1 MEQTRS
7 QRFIQEYARLM
18 KSSAEFFNKDSVL
31 MSREDYD
38 NAKLRVLV
46 VFPSPASTKAVS
58 MTAAVLNDYVI
69 SSCPGVFIDF
79 AYVPEQ
85 DDLKY
90 YDKANMPYAIGNVT
104 HLDASHFDIVG
115 FSISIL
121 FESISVAWIMNSF
134 TRCDKPLPLTW
145 SERKDKKLSE
155 VPVFYAGG
163 ITCSVADIL
172 FGELGDGRQAFLD
185 YLHLGEFH
193 CSKLLFDHYLVSRE
207 KGRTVQEMIDS
218 FWKEV
223 DFNDWLYQPQA
234 YQVEFNDKNQ
244 IVKNVKINPNAP
256 DMCKPYYPDEMPK
269 EMGAARGIVMGN
281 GVNAGLG
288 QILAA
293 NGCSRSG
300 FCNFSVA
307 GNTMLG
313 TVYGLVPI
321 ENLVDKGCQKLQSAG
336 VVTCKDILRQKDER
350 VYRVTL
356 ESGVY
361 LDCSSGH
368 KWIRAIDH
376 KKGNKEKTY
385 TTRQLANIVNKG
397 GEFVVLRKIGNH
409 FGVEWHSDL
418 KVINLREESM
428 LSQDEKCYQY
438 TVSFPYYE
446 CCEMINDLAVRLNFY
461 GFDTGVLRYQD
472 KTVIEWWPMPNCATY
487 DRVVAVEALAEVVPM
502 YDVFDTDD
510 HTVCYNGVITHQCH
524 EGAYTGGWVE
534 NTPERLVELAKLCR
548 KHTAS
553 TTLKAYSFNCV
564 AEDTP
569 VITNSGI
576 CRASELSGNELVAT
590 PLGYSSYI
598 LNKGKS
604 DSLVNLIMSQGA
616 DLKITPNHR
625 QLVFTE
631 NGVEEKLA
639 KNLSVGDWVPFT
651 IGTAKTVA
659 KNSIYFALGL
669 WYGDGNSS
677 GNSNYFVFNDREVGN
692 ANNILPWISK
702 EVENTKGDNLHVFL
716 ATKEFTSLVR
726 SMFPNGKD
734 DIRNLYNLGIQEL
747 VDFIQGL
754 FDADG
759 CGSRGWLKFTQKSS
773 RKELLNFISTV
784 LLSLGIRTAFSK
796 EIAVNLE
803 GYDREYYRYDLKVVG
818 QESRVAFLQTFHN
831 HVGKLD
837 SVSVEDSIWNKDKCL
852 PPALGVYLSKEFVR
866 VFGKVPSGFN
876 RSKFFRGVKGITVG
890 KFLELFSQ
898 YKHDIKIV
906 NDIVNGTRFSCIVAI
921 ENLHGDFNVVDV
933 CETSGGVFNIAGFWT
948 HNSNYLSDYKRNI
961 YDWLGVYPRV
971 TFNNMR
977 LEELGLDKD
986 ALKMMKLAGYQRMTA
1001 PLEGIS
1007 ERIRNNLLNKNLSE
1021 KALDSYLEYGMM
1033 MGAVDCK
1040 VGIVLTGYEEEQDW
1054 QAFYDFNMK
1063 WRKKCH
1069 DMGGNIPFRYKC
1081 TLAVHYPHCLTE
1093 EALTPYPGTGLLR
1106 QNEHKLGKV
1115 AGFEDSEVTEVSEP
1129 FVQKAYTLT
1138 TTRGQQITGNFEHP
1152 VLTSPFGGGKWELM
1166 GNLKKGQTI
1175 YMKIGTKCYGDFK
1188 YVKFERPMGNRAK
1201 IKKLDFCLNPRWAEV
1216 LGWYC
1221 GDGFIHEGES
1231 LQFGLCYNKSE
1242 REILERHREV
1252 LETMFFDV
1260 SVHEYDSIDKL
1271 VVNSTLLCEWV
1282 KKEFGSKFDGKKI
1295 SKLILTSPEVVQSSF
1310 LRGVFSADGTCGD
1323 YKEGSSIRLGMSNE
1337 QFIRD
1342 VQAMLMNMGIDC
1354 CVSVS
1359 RSGRKNPKWS
1369 CHVRRQ
1375 YITDYLELIGFQGQ
1389 KSVRGLS
1396 TAKLGKH
1403 SDLGFIRVK
1412 VRSVE
1417 EVGERTLWGLTVNN
1431 HAYVTNGIVSH
1442 NTPIEY
1448 IERRAAKHAY
1458 FGTYIMPNEWN
1469 EKYYSDHI
1477 RIKLNGFKHSTFIEQ
1492 AIVDLG
1498 RYATPWMYNYII
1510 RPGYPFYNTKTIVT
1524 HEEAWEAFKGMINPD
1539 YFFNERKMDEY
1550 ISICHRIHIAMHANV
1565 IFQAKKIL
1573 KDGAN
1578 ATPTIR
1584 CLKTY
1589 EGCPVDCKA
1598 HVYEKSPLITY
1609 GDAWLDESG
1618 KLTGKV
1624 WEEVKGCQRCKTPA
1638 DRKKVLARELPMS
1651 KNADDILMYK
1661 APSLEL
1667 RLRFRIQ
1674 RKKEYEV
1681 LSPRNTAFVFFTKF
1695 LRKSEELC
1703 KVFWE
1708 LDAYHNMFWQSEED
1722 KTYVVSGQQI
1732 VDVTFTDRK
1741 AKEIVESLIQE
1752 VNAEANSFRV
1762 VSVREVPLTDKI
1774 KVDDFN
1780 VFYFESTLSAEFWQF
1795 AAMNY
1800 DGEVKVEG
1808 AQGAMET
1815 IKDVR
1820 LTAPSFTL
1828 RDKVKGYFTVPC
1840 KYSPWHYLQG
1850 LMAVR
1855 RISLSKLLA
1864 TTSIQ
1869 CITTVRESNGTCMC
1883 GKEKAVSDIGTNM
1896 QQKVG
1901 RDCLAAFLTSKL

>member
-1 MEQTRS
+1 
-7 QRFIQEYARLM
+7 M

-31 MSREDYD
+31 MSKEDYD

-90 YDKANMPYAIGNVT
+90 YDKANIPYAIGNVT

-145 SERKDKKLSE
+145 SERKDTKLSE

-193 CSKLLFDHYLVSRE
+193 CSKLLFDHYLRSRE
-207 KGRTVQEMIDS
+207 QGRTVQEMIDT

-223 DFNDWLYQPQA
+223 DFNEWLYQPQA
-234 YQVEFNDKNQ
+234 YKVEFNDKNQ
-244 IVKNVKINPNAP
+244 IVKNIKINPNAP

-269 EMGAARGIVMGN
+269 EIGAARGIVMGN

-300 FCNFSVA
+300 FCNFSVV
-307 GNTMLG
+307 GNTLLG
-313 TVYGLVPI
+313 TPDGLFPI
-321 ENLVDKGCQKLQSAG
+321 ESMVDKGPMKLQSTG
-336 VVTCKDILRQKDER
+336 LVTCKDILRQKDER
-350 VYRVTL
+350 AYRVFL

-361 LDCSSGH
+361 LDCSAGH

-385 TTRQLANIVNKG
+385 TTRQVSNIVNKG

-418 KVINLREESM
+418 KIVNLREDSV
-428 LSQDEKCYQY
+428 LSSDEKCYQY
-438 TVSFPYYE
+438 SFGAPYSE
-446 CCEMINDLAVRLNFY
+446 CKDQVNDLVVRLNFY
-461 GFDTGVLRYQD
+461 GFDTGVIKGLD
-472 KTVIEWWPMPNCATY
+472 LTTIEWWPMPNCATY
-487 DRVVAVEALAEVVPM
+487 DRVVSVEALNEIVPM

-510 HTVCYNGVITHQCH
+510 HTVCYNGIVTHQCH

-553 TTLKAYSFNCV
+553 TTLKAYSF
-564 AEDTP
+564 
-569 VITNSGI
+569 
-576 CRASELSGNELVAT
+576 
-590 PLGYSSYI
+590 
-598 LNKGKS
+598 
-604 DSLVNLIMSQGA
+604 
-616 DLKITPNHR
+616 
-625 QLVFTE
+625 
-631 NGVEEKLA
+631 
-639 KNLSVGDWVPFT
+639 
-651 IGTAKTVA
+651 
-659 KNSIYFALGL
+659 
-669 WYGDGNSS
+669 
-677 GNSNYFVFNDREVGN
+677 
-692 ANNILPWISK
+692 
-702 EVENTKGDNLHVFL
+702 
-716 ATKEFTSLVR
+716 
-726 SMFPNGKD
+726 
-734 DIRNLYNLGIQEL
+734 
-747 VDFIQGL
+747 
-754 FDADG
+754 
-759 CGSRGWLKFTQKSS
+759 
-773 RKELLNFISTV
+773 
-784 LLSLGIRTAFSK
+784 
-796 EIAVNLE
+796 
-803 GYDREYYRYDLKVVG
+803 
-818 QESRVAFLQTFHN
+818 
-831 HVGKLD
+831 
-837 SVSVEDSIWNKDKCL
+837 
-852 PPALGVYLSKEFVR
+852 
-866 VFGKVPSGFN
+866 
-876 RSKFFRGVKGITVG
+876 
-890 KFLELFSQ
+890 
-898 YKHDIKIV
+898 
-906 NDIVNGTRFSCIVAI
+906 
-921 ENLHGDFNVVDV
+921 
-933 CETSGGVFNIAGFWT
+933 
-948 HNSNYLSDYKRNI
+948 NSNYLSDYKRNI

-1081 TLAVHYPHCLTE
+1081 TLAVHYPH
-1093 EALTPYPGTGLLR
+1093 
-1106 QNEHKLGKV
+1106 
-1115 AGFEDSEVTEVSEP
+1115 
-1129 FVQKAYTLT
+1129 
-1138 TTRGQQITGNFEHP
+1138 
-1152 VLTSPFGGGKWELM
+1152 
-1166 GNLKKGQTI
+1166 
-1175 YMKIGTKCYGDFK
+1175 
-1188 YVKFERPMGNRAK
+1188 
-1201 IKKLDFCLNPRWAEV
+1201 
-1216 LGWYC
+1216 
-1221 GDGFIHEGES
+1221 
-1231 LQFGLCYNKSE
+1231 
-1242 REILERHREV
+1242 
-1252 LETMFFDV
+1252 
-1260 SVHEYDSIDKL
+1260 
-1271 VVNSTLLCEWV
+1271 
-1282 KKEFGSKFDGKKI
+1282 
-1295 SKLILTSPEVVQSSF
+1295 
-1310 LRGVFSADGTCGD
+1310 
-1323 YKEGSSIRLGMSNE
+1323 
-1337 QFIRD
+1337 
-1342 VQAMLMNMGIDC
+1342 
-1354 CVSVS
+1354 
-1359 RSGRKNPKWS
+1359 
-1369 CHVRRQ
+1369 
-1375 YITDYLELIGFQGQ
+1375 
-1389 KSVRGLS
+1389 
-1396 TAKLGKH
+1396 
-1403 SDLGFIRVK
+1403 
-1412 VRSVE
+1412 
-1417 EVGERTLWGLTVNN
+1417 
-1431 HAYVTNGIVSH
+1431 
-1442 NTPIEY
+1442 TPIEFL
-1448 IERRAAKHAY
+1448 ERRAARHAFY
-1458 FGTYIMPNEWN
+1458 GTYIMPNEWN
-1469 EKYYSDHI
+1469 EKYYADHI

-1598 HVYEKSPLITY
+1598 RVYEKSPLITF
-1609 GDAWLDESG
+1609 GDAWLDETG

-1695 LRKSEELC
+1695 LRKSDDLC
-1703 KVFWE
+1703 KMFWE

-1741 AKEIVESLIQE
+1741 AKELVENLIQE
-1752 VNAEANSFRV
+1752 VNAEAKSFRV

-1774 KVDDFN
+1774 KVDDYN

-1808 AQGAMET
+1808 NQGTMET

-1883 GKEKAVSDIGTNM
+1883 GKEKAVSDLGTNL

-1901 RDCLAAFLTSKL
+1901 RECLASLLTSKL

>member
-1 MEQTRS
+1 
-7 QRFIQEYARLM
+7 M

-31 MSREDYD
+31 MSKEDYD
-38 NAKLRVLV
+38 NAKLRILV

-90 YDKANMPYAIGNVT
+90 YDKANIPYAIGNVT

-145 SERKDKKLSE
+145 SERKDTKLSE

-193 CSKLLFDHYLVSRE
+193 CSKLLFDHYLRSRE
-207 KGRTVQEMIDS
+207 QGRTVQEMIDT

-223 DFNDWLYQPQA
+223 DFNEWLYQPQA
-234 YQVEFNDKNQ
+234 YKVEFNDKNQ
-244 IVKNVKINPNAP
+244 IVKNIKINPNAP

-269 EMGAARGIVMGN
+269 EIGAARGIVMGN

-300 FCNFSVA
+300 FCNFSVV
-307 GNTMLG
+307 GNTLLG
-313 TVYGLVPI
+313 TPDGLFPI
-321 ENLVDKGCQKLQSAG
+321 ESMVDKGPMKLQSTG
-336 VVTCKDILRQKDER
+336 LVTCKDILRQKDER
-350 VYRVTL
+350 AYRVFL

-361 LDCSSGH
+361 LDCSAGH

-385 TTRQLANIVNKG
+385 TTRQVSNIVNKG

-418 KVINLREESM
+418 KIVNLREDSV
-428 LSQDEKCYQY
+428 LSSDEKCYQY
-438 TVSFPYYE
+438 SFGAPYSE
-446 CCEMINDLAVRLNFY
+446 CKDQVNDLVVRLNFY
-461 GFDTGVLRYQD
+461 GFDTGVIKGLD
-472 KTVIEWWPMPNCATY
+472 LTTIEWWPMSNCATY
-487 DRVVAVEALAEVVPM
+487 DRVVSVEALNEIVPM

-510 HTVCYNGVITHQCH
+510 HTVCYNGIVTHQCH

-553 TTLKAYSFNCV
+553 TTLKAYSF
-564 AEDTP
+564 
-569 VITNSGI
+569 
-576 CRASELSGNELVAT
+576 
-590 PLGYSSYI
+590 
-598 LNKGKS
+598 
-604 DSLVNLIMSQGA
+604 
-616 DLKITPNHR
+616 
-625 QLVFTE
+625 
-631 NGVEEKLA
+631 
-639 KNLSVGDWVPFT
+639 
-651 IGTAKTVA
+651 
-659 KNSIYFALGL
+659 
-669 WYGDGNSS
+669 
-677 GNSNYFVFNDREVGN
+677 
-692 ANNILPWISK
+692 
-702 EVENTKGDNLHVFL
+702 
-716 ATKEFTSLVR
+716 
-726 SMFPNGKD
+726 
-734 DIRNLYNLGIQEL
+734 
-747 VDFIQGL
+747 
-754 FDADG
+754 
-759 CGSRGWLKFTQKSS
+759 
-773 RKELLNFISTV
+773 
-784 LLSLGIRTAFSK
+784 
-796 EIAVNLE
+796 
-803 GYDREYYRYDLKVVG
+803 
-818 QESRVAFLQTFHN
+818 
-831 HVGKLD
+831 
-837 SVSVEDSIWNKDKCL
+837 
-852 PPALGVYLSKEFVR
+852 
-866 VFGKVPSGFN
+866 
-876 RSKFFRGVKGITVG
+876 
-890 KFLELFSQ
+890 
-898 YKHDIKIV
+898 
-906 NDIVNGTRFSCIVAI
+906 
-921 ENLHGDFNVVDV
+921 
-933 CETSGGVFNIAGFWT
+933 
-948 HNSNYLSDYKRNI
+948 NSNYLSDYKRNI

-1081 TLAVHYPHCLTE
+1081 TLAVHYPH
-1093 EALTPYPGTGLLR
+1093 
-1106 QNEHKLGKV
+1106 
-1115 AGFEDSEVTEVSEP
+1115 
-1129 FVQKAYTLT
+1129 
-1138 TTRGQQITGNFEHP
+1138 
-1152 VLTSPFGGGKWELM
+1152 
-1166 GNLKKGQTI
+1166 
-1175 YMKIGTKCYGDFK
+1175 
-1188 YVKFERPMGNRAK
+1188 
-1201 IKKLDFCLNPRWAEV
+1201 
-1216 LGWYC
+1216 
-1221 GDGFIHEGES
+1221 
-1231 LQFGLCYNKSE
+1231 
-1242 REILERHREV
+1242 
-1252 LETMFFDV
+1252 
-1260 SVHEYDSIDKL
+1260 
-1271 VVNSTLLCEWV
+1271 
-1282 KKEFGSKFDGKKI
+1282 
-1295 SKLILTSPEVVQSSF
+1295 
-1310 LRGVFSADGTCGD
+1310 
-1323 YKEGSSIRLGMSNE
+1323 
-1337 QFIRD
+1337 
-1342 VQAMLMNMGIDC
+1342 
-1354 CVSVS
+1354 
-1359 RSGRKNPKWS
+1359 
-1369 CHVRRQ
+1369 
-1375 YITDYLELIGFQGQ
+1375 
-1389 KSVRGLS
+1389 
-1396 TAKLGKH
+1396 
-1403 SDLGFIRVK
+1403 
-1412 VRSVE
+1412 
-1417 EVGERTLWGLTVNN
+1417 
-1431 HAYVTNGIVSH
+1431 
-1442 NTPIEY
+1442 TPIEFL
-1448 IERRAAKHAY
+1448 ERRAARHAFY
-1458 FGTYIMPNEWN
+1458 GTYIMPNEWN
-1469 EKYYSDHI
+1469 EKYYADHI

-1598 HVYEKSPLITY
+1598 RVYEKSPLITF
-1609 GDAWLDESG
+1609 GDAWLDETG

-1695 LRKSEELC
+1695 LRKSDDLC
-1703 KVFWE
+1703 KMFWE

-1722 KTYVVSGQQI
+1722 NTYVVSGQQI

-1741 AKEIVESLIQE
+1741 AKELVENLIQE
-1752 VNAEANSFRV
+1752 VNAEAKSFRV

-1774 KVDDFN
+1774 KVDDYN

-1808 AQGAMET
+1808 NQGTMET

>member
-31 MSREDYD
+31 MSREDYE

-145 SERKDKKLSE
+145 SERKDMKLSE

-438 TVSFPYYE
+438 TVSSPYHE
-446 CCEMINDLAVRLNFY
+446 CCEMINDLVVRLNFY

-472 KTVIEWWPMPNCATY
+472 KTIIEWWPMPNCATY

-553 TTLKAYSFNCV
+553 TTLKAYSFN
-564 AEDTP
+564 
-569 VITNSGI
+569 
-576 CRASELSGNELVAT
+576 
-590 PLGYSSYI
+590 
-598 LNKGKS
+598 
-604 DSLVNLIMSQGA
+604 
-616 DLKITPNHR
+616 
-625 QLVFTE
+625 
-631 NGVEEKLA
+631 
-639 KNLSVGDWVPFT
+639 
-651 IGTAKTVA
+651 
-659 KNSIYFALGL
+659 
-669 WYGDGNSS
+669 
-677 GNSNYFVFNDREVGN
+677 
-692 ANNILPWISK
+692 
-702 EVENTKGDNLHVFL
+702 
-716 ATKEFTSLVR
+716 
-726 SMFPNGKD
+726 
-734 DIRNLYNLGIQEL
+734 
-747 VDFIQGL
+747 
-754 FDADG
+754 
-759 CGSRGWLKFTQKSS
+759 
-773 RKELLNFISTV
+773 
-784 LLSLGIRTAFSK
+784 
-796 EIAVNLE
+796 
-803 GYDREYYRYDLKVVG
+803 
-818 QESRVAFLQTFHN
+818 
-831 HVGKLD
+831 
-837 SVSVEDSIWNKDKCL
+837 
-852 PPALGVYLSKEFVR
+852 
-866 VFGKVPSGFN
+866 
-876 RSKFFRGVKGITVG
+876 
-890 KFLELFSQ
+890 
-898 YKHDIKIV
+898 
-906 NDIVNGTRFSCIVAI
+906 
-921 ENLHGDFNVVDV
+921 
-933 CETSGGVFNIAGFWT
+933 
-948 HNSNYLSDYKRNI
+948 SNYLSDYKRNI
-961 YDWLGVYPRV
+961 FDWLGVYPRV

-1081 TLAVHYPHCLTE
+1081 TLAVHYPH
-1093 EALTPYPGTGLLR
+1093 
-1106 QNEHKLGKV
+1106 
-1115 AGFEDSEVTEVSEP
+1115 
-1129 FVQKAYTLT
+1129 
-1138 TTRGQQITGNFEHP
+1138 
-1152 VLTSPFGGGKWELM
+1152 
-1166 GNLKKGQTI
+1166 
-1175 YMKIGTKCYGDFK
+1175 
-1188 YVKFERPMGNRAK
+1188 
-1201 IKKLDFCLNPRWAEV
+1201 
-1216 LGWYC
+1216 
-1221 GDGFIHEGES
+1221 
-1231 LQFGLCYNKSE
+1231 
-1242 REILERHREV
+1242 
-1252 LETMFFDV
+1252 
-1260 SVHEYDSIDKL
+1260 
-1271 VVNSTLLCEWV
+1271 
-1282 KKEFGSKFDGKKI
+1282 
-1295 SKLILTSPEVVQSSF
+1295 
-1310 LRGVFSADGTCGD
+1310 
-1323 YKEGSSIRLGMSNE
+1323 
-1337 QFIRD
+1337 
-1342 VQAMLMNMGIDC
+1342 
-1354 CVSVS
+1354 
-1359 RSGRKNPKWS
+1359 
-1369 CHVRRQ
+1369 
-1375 YITDYLELIGFQGQ
+1375 
-1389 KSVRGLS
+1389 
-1396 TAKLGKH
+1396 
-1403 SDLGFIRVK
+1403 
-1412 VRSVE
+1412 
-1417 EVGERTLWGLTVNN
+1417 
-1431 HAYVTNGIVSH
+1431 
-1442 NTPIEY
+1442 TPIEY
-1448 IERRAAKHAY
+1448 IERRAAKHAFY
-1458 FGTYIMPNEWN
+1458 GTYIMPNEWN
-1469 EKYYSDHI
+1469 EKYYAEHI

-1492 AIVDLG
+1492 AIIDLG

-1524 HEEAWEAFKGMINPD
+1524 HEEAWEAFRALVNPE

-1565 IFQAKKIL
+1565 VFQAKKIL
-1573 KDGAN
+1573 KDGAD

-1618 KLTGKV
+1618 KLTGRV

-1695 LRKSEELC
+1695 LRKSDDLC
-1703 KVFWE
+1703 KMFWE

-1741 AKEIVESLIQE
+1741 AKELVENLIQE
-1752 VNAEANSFRV
+1752 VNAEAKSFRV

-1774 KVDDFN
+1774 KVDDYN

>member
-31 MSREDYD
+31 MSREDYE

-145 SERKDKKLSE
+145 SERKDMKLSE

-193 CSKLLFDHYLVSRE
+193 CSKLLFDHYLKSRE
-207 KGRTVQEMIDS
+207 MGRTVQEMIDS

-385 TTRQLANIVNKG
+385 TTRQLANIINKG

-438 TVSFPYYE
+438 TVSSPYHE
-446 CCEMINDLAVRLNFY
+446 CCEMINDLVVRLNFY

-510 HTVCYNGVITHQCH
+510 HTVCYNGVITHQCYSEDTLVTTDKGLVRIADLEVGDKVDGGSGVFEEVTAKFDTGVQDVLKFTLDDGNELRVTFDHNLLDSEGKDKRAKDFKVGDFVYFMPHFCDSGINADGKMLYLAGYFLGDGSYEKHKYSTRSDCGVSGIRWYFSRTPQGVSNMKLVKSTLDDLSVQYTVEDNPKNTTVRIVSRDVAVIQQVLQIVGDKERLTAYTLSLDKDSFLWFMSGVIASDGTVDSEIGHIRLGMSRKELILDMYRKLQQFNMASKVDYYTYKQTASEHPRFSKYEGRVIKKWRILFSLKDNEKFADAQIAMFGEGKQEVKKARKVTTRKQVGKIVSIEVEEKVQCYNLTVEPNHKLMVQGNVCSSNCH

-548 KHTAS
+548 KYTAS
-553 TTLKAYSFNCV
+553 TTLKAYSF
-564 AEDTP
+564 
-569 VITNSGI
+569 
-576 CRASELSGNELVAT
+576 
-590 PLGYSSYI
+590 
-598 LNKGKS
+598 
-604 DSLVNLIMSQGA
+604 
-616 DLKITPNHR
+616 
-625 QLVFTE
+625 
-631 NGVEEKLA
+631 
-639 KNLSVGDWVPFT
+639 
-651 IGTAKTVA
+651 
-659 KNSIYFALGL
+659 
-669 WYGDGNSS
+669 
-677 GNSNYFVFNDREVGN
+677 
-692 ANNILPWISK
+692 
-702 EVENTKGDNLHVFL
+702 
-716 ATKEFTSLVR
+716 
-726 SMFPNGKD
+726 
-734 DIRNLYNLGIQEL
+734 
-747 VDFIQGL
+747 
-754 FDADG
+754 
-759 CGSRGWLKFTQKSS
+759 
-773 RKELLNFISTV
+773 
-784 LLSLGIRTAFSK
+784 
-796 EIAVNLE
+796 
-803 GYDREYYRYDLKVVG
+803 
-818 QESRVAFLQTFHN
+818 
-831 HVGKLD
+831 
-837 SVSVEDSIWNKDKCL
+837 
-852 PPALGVYLSKEFVR
+852 
-866 VFGKVPSGFN
+866 
-876 RSKFFRGVKGITVG
+876 
-890 KFLELFSQ
+890 
-898 YKHDIKIV
+898 
-906 NDIVNGTRFSCIVAI
+906 
-921 ENLHGDFNVVDV
+921 
-933 CETSGGVFNIAGFWT
+933 
-948 HNSNYLSDYKRNI
+948 NSNYLSDYKRNI

-1242 REILERHREV
+1242 LEILERHREV

-1260 SVHEYDSIDKL
+1260 SVHEYDSVDKL

-1431 HAYVTNGIVSH
+1431 HAYVTNGVVSH

-1524 HEEAWEAFKGMINPD
+1524 HEEAWEAFRALVNPE

-1565 IFQAKKIL
+1565 VFQAKKIL
-1573 KDGAN
+1573 KDGAD

-1618 KLTGKV
+1618 KLTGRV

-1695 LRKSEELC
+1695 LRKSEELF

>member
-155 VPVFYAGG
+155 VSVFYAGG

-438 TVSFPYYE
+438 TVSSPYHE
-446 CCEMINDLAVRLNFY
+446 CCEMINDLVVRLNFY

-510 HTVCYNGVITHQCH
+510 HTVCYNSVITHQCYSEDTLVTTDRGLIRIADLEVGDKVDGGSGVFEEVTAKFDTGVQDVLKFTLDDGNELRVTFDHNLLDSEGKDKRAKDFKVGDLVYFKPHFCDSGINADGKMLYLSGYFLGDGSYEKHKYSTRSDCGVSGIRWYFSRTPQGVSNMKLVKSTLDDLSVQYTVEDNPKNTTVRIVSRDVAVIQQVLQIVGDKERLTAYTLSLDKDSFLWFMSGVIASDGTVDSEIGHIRLGMSRKELILDMYRKLQQFNMASKVDYYTYKQTASEHPRFSKYEGRVIKKWRILFSLKDNEKFADAQIAMFGEGKQEVKKARKVTTRKQVGKIVSIEVEEKVQCYNLTVEPNHKLMVQGNVCSSNCH

-553 TTLKAYSFNCV
+553 TTLKAYSF
-564 AEDTP
+564 
-569 VITNSGI
+569 
-576 CRASELSGNELVAT
+576 
-590 PLGYSSYI
+590 
-598 LNKGKS
+598 
-604 DSLVNLIMSQGA
+604 
-616 DLKITPNHR
+616 
-625 QLVFTE
+625 
-631 NGVEEKLA
+631 
-639 KNLSVGDWVPFT
+639 
-651 IGTAKTVA
+651 
-659 KNSIYFALGL
+659 
-669 WYGDGNSS
+669 
-677 GNSNYFVFNDREVGN
+677 
-692 ANNILPWISK
+692 
-702 EVENTKGDNLHVFL
+702 
-716 ATKEFTSLVR
+716 
-726 SMFPNGKD
+726 
-734 DIRNLYNLGIQEL
+734 
-747 VDFIQGL
+747 
-754 FDADG
+754 
-759 CGSRGWLKFTQKSS
+759 
-773 RKELLNFISTV
+773 
-784 LLSLGIRTAFSK
+784 
-796 EIAVNLE
+796 
-803 GYDREYYRYDLKVVG
+803 
-818 QESRVAFLQTFHN
+818 
-831 HVGKLD
+831 
-837 SVSVEDSIWNKDKCL
+837 
-852 PPALGVYLSKEFVR
+852 
-866 VFGKVPSGFN
+866 
-876 RSKFFRGVKGITVG
+876 
-890 KFLELFSQ
+890 
-898 YKHDIKIV
+898 
-906 NDIVNGTRFSCIVAI
+906 
-921 ENLHGDFNVVDV
+921 
-933 CETSGGVFNIAGFWT
+933 
-948 HNSNYLSDYKRNI
+948 NSNYLSDYKRNI

-1081 TLAVHYPHCLTE
+1081 TLAVHYPH
-1093 EALTPYPGTGLLR
+1093 
-1106 QNEHKLGKV
+1106 
-1115 AGFEDSEVTEVSEP
+1115 
-1129 FVQKAYTLT
+1129 
-1138 TTRGQQITGNFEHP
+1138 
-1152 VLTSPFGGGKWELM
+1152 
-1166 GNLKKGQTI
+1166 
-1175 YMKIGTKCYGDFK
+1175 
-1188 YVKFERPMGNRAK
+1188 
-1201 IKKLDFCLNPRWAEV
+1201 
-1216 LGWYC
+1216 
-1221 GDGFIHEGES
+1221 
-1231 LQFGLCYNKSE
+1231 
-1242 REILERHREV
+1242 
-1252 LETMFFDV
+1252 
-1260 SVHEYDSIDKL
+1260 
-1271 VVNSTLLCEWV
+1271 
-1282 KKEFGSKFDGKKI
+1282 
-1295 SKLILTSPEVVQSSF
+1295 
-1310 LRGVFSADGTCGD
+1310 
-1323 YKEGSSIRLGMSNE
+1323 
-1337 QFIRD
+1337 
-1342 VQAMLMNMGIDC
+1342 
-1354 CVSVS
+1354 
-1359 RSGRKNPKWS
+1359 
-1369 CHVRRQ
+1369 
-1375 YITDYLELIGFQGQ
+1375 
-1389 KSVRGLS
+1389 
-1396 TAKLGKH
+1396 
-1403 SDLGFIRVK
+1403 
-1412 VRSVE
+1412 
-1417 EVGERTLWGLTVNN
+1417 
-1431 HAYVTNGIVSH
+1431 
-1442 NTPIEY
+1442 TPIEY
-1448 IERRAAKHAY
+1448 IERRAAKHAFY
-1458 FGTYIMPNEWN
+1458 GTYIMPNEWN
-1469 EKYYSDHI
+1469 EKYYAEHI

-1524 HEEAWEAFKGMINPD
+1524 HEEAWEAFRALVNPE

-1565 IFQAKKIL
+1565 VFQAKKIL
-1573 KDGAN
+1573 KDGAD

-1618 KLTGKV
+1618 KLTGRV

-1695 LRKSEELC
+1695 LRKSDDLC
-1703 KVFWE
+1703 KMFWE

-1741 AKEIVESLIQE
+1741 AKELVENLIQE
-1752 VNAEANSFRV
+1752 VNAEAKSFRV

-1774 KVDDFN
+1774 KVDDYN

>member
-1 MEQTRS
+1 VEQIRS

-31 MSREDYD
+31 MPREDYE

-145 SERKDKKLSE
+145 SERKDMKLSE

-193 CSKLLFDHYLVSRE
+193 CSKLLFDHYLKSRE
-207 KGRTVQEMIDS
+207 MGRTVQEMIDS

-438 TVSFPYYE
+438 TVSSPYHE
-446 CCEMINDLAVRLNFY
+446 CCEMINDLVVRLNFY

-553 TTLKAYSFNCV
+553 TTLKAYSF
-564 AEDTP
+564 
-569 VITNSGI
+569 
-576 CRASELSGNELVAT
+576 
-590 PLGYSSYI
+590 
-598 LNKGKS
+598 
-604 DSLVNLIMSQGA
+604 
-616 DLKITPNHR
+616 
-625 QLVFTE
+625 
-631 NGVEEKLA
+631 
-639 KNLSVGDWVPFT
+639 
-651 IGTAKTVA
+651 
-659 KNSIYFALGL
+659 
-669 WYGDGNSS
+669 
-677 GNSNYFVFNDREVGN
+677 
-692 ANNILPWISK
+692 
-702 EVENTKGDNLHVFL
+702 
-716 ATKEFTSLVR
+716 
-726 SMFPNGKD
+726 
-734 DIRNLYNLGIQEL
+734 
-747 VDFIQGL
+747 
-754 FDADG
+754 
-759 CGSRGWLKFTQKSS
+759 
-773 RKELLNFISTV
+773 
-784 LLSLGIRTAFSK
+784 
-796 EIAVNLE
+796 
-803 GYDREYYRYDLKVVG
+803 
-818 QESRVAFLQTFHN
+818 
-831 HVGKLD
+831 
-837 SVSVEDSIWNKDKCL
+837 
-852 PPALGVYLSKEFVR
+852 
-866 VFGKVPSGFN
+866 
-876 RSKFFRGVKGITVG
+876 
-890 KFLELFSQ
+890 
-898 YKHDIKIV
+898 
-906 NDIVNGTRFSCIVAI
+906 
-921 ENLHGDFNVVDV
+921 
-933 CETSGGVFNIAGFWT
+933 
-948 HNSNYLSDYKRNI
+948 NSNYLSDYKRNI

-1081 TLAVHYPHCLTE
+1081 TLAVHYPH
-1093 EALTPYPGTGLLR
+1093 
-1106 QNEHKLGKV
+1106 
-1115 AGFEDSEVTEVSEP
+1115 
-1129 FVQKAYTLT
+1129 
-1138 TTRGQQITGNFEHP
+1138 
-1152 VLTSPFGGGKWELM
+1152 
-1166 GNLKKGQTI
+1166 
-1175 YMKIGTKCYGDFK
+1175 
-1188 YVKFERPMGNRAK
+1188 
-1201 IKKLDFCLNPRWAEV
+1201 
-1216 LGWYC
+1216 
-1221 GDGFIHEGES
+1221 
-1231 LQFGLCYNKSE
+1231 
-1242 REILERHREV
+1242 
-1252 LETMFFDV
+1252 
-1260 SVHEYDSIDKL
+1260 
-1271 VVNSTLLCEWV
+1271 
-1282 KKEFGSKFDGKKI
+1282 
-1295 SKLILTSPEVVQSSF
+1295 
-1310 LRGVFSADGTCGD
+1310 
-1323 YKEGSSIRLGMSNE
+1323 
-1337 QFIRD
+1337 
-1342 VQAMLMNMGIDC
+1342 
-1354 CVSVS
+1354 
-1359 RSGRKNPKWS
+1359 
-1369 CHVRRQ
+1369 
-1375 YITDYLELIGFQGQ
+1375 
-1389 KSVRGLS
+1389 
-1396 TAKLGKH
+1396 
-1403 SDLGFIRVK
+1403 
-1412 VRSVE
+1412 
-1417 EVGERTLWGLTVNN
+1417 
-1431 HAYVTNGIVSH
+1431 
-1442 NTPIEY
+1442 TPIEY

-1458 FGTYIMPNEWN
+1458 YGTYIMPNEWN
-1469 EKYYSDHI
+1469 DKYYQDHI

-1498 RYATPWMYNYII
+1498 RHATPWMYNCII
-1510 RPGYPFYNTKTIVT
+1510 RLGYPFYNTKTIVT

-1573 KDGAN
+1573 KDGVN

-1598 HVYEKSPLITY
+1598 HVYEKSPLITF
-1609 GDAWLDESG
+1609 GDAWLDETG

>member
-31 MSREDYD
+31 MSKEDYD

-90 YDKANMPYAIGNVT
+90 YDKANIPYAIGNVT

-145 SERKDKKLSE
+145 SERKDMKLSE
-155 VPVFYAGG
+155 IPVFYAGG

-193 CSKLLFDHYLVSRE
+193 CSKLLFDHYLKSRE
-207 KGRTVQEMIDS
+207 AGRTVQEMIDS

-336 VVTCKDILRQKDER
+336 VVSCKDILRQKDER

-361 LDCSSGH
+361 LDCSAGH

-376 KKGNKEKTY
+376 KKGKKEKTY
-385 TTRQLANIVNKG
+385 TTLQISNIVNKG
-397 GEFVVLRKIGNH
+397 GDFVVLRKIGNH
-409 FGVEWHSDL
+409 FGVEWYSDL
-418 KVINLREESM
+418 KVVNLREEST

-438 TVSFPYYE
+438 TVSSPYYE
-446 CCEMINDLAVRLNFY
+446 CCEMINDLVVRLNFY

-472 KTVIEWWPMPNCATY
+472 KTIIEWWPMPNCATY

-553 TTLKAYSFNCV
+553 TTLKAYSFNCIS
-564 AEDTP
+564 EDTP
-569 VITNSGI
+569 VITESGI
-576 CRASELSGNELVAT
+576 RRASDLTGDERVVT
-590 PLGYSSYI
+590 PSGYSPYI
-598 LNKGKS
+598 LNRGKS
-604 DSLVNLIMSQGA
+604 DSLVNLIMSQGVN
-616 DLKITPNHR
+616 LKITPNHR
-625 QLVFTE
+625 QLVFTK
-631 NGVEEKLA
+631 NGIEEKLA
-639 KNLSVGDWVPFT
+639 KDIVVGDWIPFT
-651 IGTAKTVA
+651 VGTAKTVA
-659 KNSIYFALGL
+659 RNSVYFALGL
-669 WYGDGNSS
+669 WYGDGNTS
-677 GNSNYFVFNDREVGN
+677 GNSNYFVFNDWEVEN
-692 ANNILPWISK
+692 VNNILPWVSK
-702 EVENTKGDNLHVFL
+702 EVESTKGDNLHVFL
-716 ATKEFTSLVR
+716 ATKEFTALVR
-726 SMFPNGKD
+726 KIFPSGKED
-734 DIRNLYNLGIQEL
+734 VRNLYSLGLQEL
-747 VDFIQGL
+747 VDFTQGL

-773 RKELLNFISTV
+773 RKELLNLISTV
-784 LLSLGIRTAFSK
+784 LLSLGIRTSFSR
-796 EIAVNLE
+796 EIEVNLE
-803 GYDREYYRYDLKVVG
+803 GYDKEYSRFVLKVVG
-818 QESRVAFLQTFHN
+818 QESRVAFLQTFNN
-831 HVGKLD
+831 HVEKLD
-837 SVSVEDSIWNKDKCL
+837 LVSVEDSIQNKDKCL
-852 PPALGVYLSKEFVR
+852 PPELGVYLSKEFVR
-866 VFGKVPSGFN
+866 VFGRIPSGFN
-876 RSKFFRGVKGITVG
+876 RSKFFKGVNGITVG

-906 NDIVNGTRFSCIVAI
+906 SDIVNGMRFSCVSGI
-921 ENLHGDFNVVDV
+921 ENLSGDFDVVDV
-933 CETSGGVFNIAGFWT
+933 CETSGGVFNVAGFWT

-1081 TLAVHYPHCLTE
+1081 TLAVHYPH
-1093 EALTPYPGTGLLR
+1093 
-1106 QNEHKLGKV
+1106 
-1115 AGFEDSEVTEVSEP
+1115 
-1129 FVQKAYTLT
+1129 
-1138 TTRGQQITGNFEHP
+1138 
-1152 VLTSPFGGGKWELM
+1152 
-1166 GNLKKGQTI
+1166 
-1175 YMKIGTKCYGDFK
+1175 
-1188 YVKFERPMGNRAK
+1188 
-1201 IKKLDFCLNPRWAEV
+1201 
-1216 LGWYC
+1216 
-1221 GDGFIHEGES
+1221 
-1231 LQFGLCYNKSE
+1231 
-1242 REILERHREV
+1242 
-1252 LETMFFDV
+1252 
-1260 SVHEYDSIDKL
+1260 
-1271 VVNSTLLCEWV
+1271 
-1282 KKEFGSKFDGKKI
+1282 
-1295 SKLILTSPEVVQSSF
+1295 
-1310 LRGVFSADGTCGD
+1310 
-1323 YKEGSSIRLGMSNE
+1323 
-1337 QFIRD
+1337 
-1342 VQAMLMNMGIDC
+1342 
-1354 CVSVS
+1354 
-1359 RSGRKNPKWS
+1359 
-1369 CHVRRQ
+1369 
-1375 YITDYLELIGFQGQ
+1375 
-1389 KSVRGLS
+1389 
-1396 TAKLGKH
+1396 
-1403 SDLGFIRVK
+1403 
-1412 VRSVE
+1412 
-1417 EVGERTLWGLTVNN
+1417 
-1431 HAYVTNGIVSH
+1431 
-1442 NTPIEY
+1442 TPIEFL
-1448 IERRAAKHAY
+1448 ERRAARHAFY
-1458 FGTYIMPNEWN
+1458 GTYIMPNEWN
-1469 EKYYSDHI
+1469 EKYYADHI

-1539 YFFNERKMDEY
+1539 YFFNERKIDEY

-1598 HVYEKSPLITY
+1598 HVYEKSPLITF
-1609 GDAWLDESG
+1609 GDAWLDETG

-1901 RDCLAAFLTSKL
+1901 RDCLAAFLTNKL

>member
-31 MSREDYD
+31 MSSEDYD
-38 NAKLRVLV
+38 NAKLRILV

-85 DDLKY
+85 DDLKF

-145 SERKDKKLSE
+145 SERKDTKLSE

-193 CSKLLFDHYLVSRE
+193 CSKLLFDHYLRSRE
-207 KGRTVQEMIDS
+207 QGRTVQEMIDT

-223 DFNDWLYQPQA
+223 DFNEWLYQPQA
-234 YQVEFNDKNQ
+234 YKVEFNDKNQ

-269 EMGAARGIVMGN
+269 EIGAARGIVMGN

-300 FCNFSVA
+300 FCNFSVT
-307 GNTMLG
+307 GNTLLG
-313 TVYGLVPI
+313 TPDGLFPI
-321 ENLVDKGCQKLQSAG
+321 ESMVDKGPMKLQSTG
-336 VVTCKDILRQKDER
+336 LVTCRDILRQKDER
-350 VYRVTL
+350 AYRVFL

-361 LDCSSGH
+361 LDCSAGH

-385 TTRQLANIVNKG
+385 TTCQVSNIVNKG

-418 KVINLREESM
+418 KIVNLREDSV
-428 LSQDEKCYQY
+428 LSSDEKCYQY
-438 TVSFPYYE
+438 SFGAPYSE
-446 CCEMINDLAVRLNFY
+446 CKEQVNDLVVRLNFY
-461 GFDTGVLRYQD
+461 GFDTGVIKGLD
-472 KTVIEWWPMPNCATY
+472 LTTIEWWPMPNCATY
-487 DRVVAVEALAEVVPM
+487 DRVVSVEALNEIVPM

-510 HTVCYNGVITHQCH
+510 HTVCYNGIVTHQCH

-553 TTLKAYSFNCV
+553 TTLKAYSF
-564 AEDTP
+564 
-569 VITNSGI
+569 
-576 CRASELSGNELVAT
+576 
-590 PLGYSSYI
+590 
-598 LNKGKS
+598 
-604 DSLVNLIMSQGA
+604 
-616 DLKITPNHR
+616 
-625 QLVFTE
+625 
-631 NGVEEKLA
+631 
-639 KNLSVGDWVPFT
+639 
-651 IGTAKTVA
+651 
-659 KNSIYFALGL
+659 
-669 WYGDGNSS
+669 
-677 GNSNYFVFNDREVGN
+677 
-692 ANNILPWISK
+692 
-702 EVENTKGDNLHVFL
+702 
-716 ATKEFTSLVR
+716 
-726 SMFPNGKD
+726 
-734 DIRNLYNLGIQEL
+734 
-747 VDFIQGL
+747 
-754 FDADG
+754 
-759 CGSRGWLKFTQKSS
+759 
-773 RKELLNFISTV
+773 
-784 LLSLGIRTAFSK
+784 
-796 EIAVNLE
+796 
-803 GYDREYYRYDLKVVG
+803 
-818 QESRVAFLQTFHN
+818 
-831 HVGKLD
+831 
-837 SVSVEDSIWNKDKCL
+837 
-852 PPALGVYLSKEFVR
+852 
-866 VFGKVPSGFN
+866 
-876 RSKFFRGVKGITVG
+876 
-890 KFLELFSQ
+890 
-898 YKHDIKIV
+898 
-906 NDIVNGTRFSCIVAI
+906 
-921 ENLHGDFNVVDV
+921 
-933 CETSGGVFNIAGFWT
+933 
-948 HNSNYLSDYKRNI
+948 NSNYLSDYKRNI

-1081 TLAVHYPHCLTE
+1081 TLAVHYPH
-1093 EALTPYPGTGLLR
+1093 
-1106 QNEHKLGKV
+1106 
-1115 AGFEDSEVTEVSEP
+1115 
-1129 FVQKAYTLT
+1129 
-1138 TTRGQQITGNFEHP
+1138 
-1152 VLTSPFGGGKWELM
+1152 
-1166 GNLKKGQTI
+1166 
-1175 YMKIGTKCYGDFK
+1175 
-1188 YVKFERPMGNRAK
+1188 
-1201 IKKLDFCLNPRWAEV
+1201 
-1216 LGWYC
+1216 
-1221 GDGFIHEGES
+1221 
-1231 LQFGLCYNKSE
+1231 
-1242 REILERHREV
+1242 
-1252 LETMFFDV
+1252 
-1260 SVHEYDSIDKL
+1260 
-1271 VVNSTLLCEWV
+1271 
-1282 KKEFGSKFDGKKI
+1282 
-1295 SKLILTSPEVVQSSF
+1295 
-1310 LRGVFSADGTCGD
+1310 
-1323 YKEGSSIRLGMSNE
+1323 
-1337 QFIRD
+1337 
-1342 VQAMLMNMGIDC
+1342 
-1354 CVSVS
+1354 
-1359 RSGRKNPKWS
+1359 
-1369 CHVRRQ
+1369 
-1375 YITDYLELIGFQGQ
+1375 
-1389 KSVRGLS
+1389 
-1396 TAKLGKH
+1396 
-1403 SDLGFIRVK
+1403 
-1412 VRSVE
+1412 
-1417 EVGERTLWGLTVNN
+1417 
-1431 HAYVTNGIVSH
+1431 
-1442 NTPIEY
+1442 TPIEFL
-1448 IERRAAKHAY
+1448 ERRAARHA
-1458 FGTYIMPNEWN
+1458 FCGTYIMPNEWN
-1469 EKYYSDHI
+1469 EKYYADHI

-1498 RYATPWMYNYII
+1498 RYATSWMYNYII

-1618 KLTGKV
+1618 KLTGRV

-1695 LRKSEELC
+1695 LRKSDDLC
-1703 KVFWE
+1703 KMFWE

-1752 VNAEANSFRV
+1752 VNAEAYSFRV

-1774 KVDDFN
+1774 KVDDYN
-1780 VFYFESTLSAEFWQF
+1780 LFYFESTLPAEFWQF

-1815 IKDVR
+1815 IKDLR
-1820 LTAPSFTL
+1820 LKAPSFTL

-1855 RISLSKLLA
+1855 RISLSKLLS

>member
-31 MSREDYD
+31 MSSEDYD
-38 NAKLRVLV
+38 NAKLRILV

-145 SERKDKKLSE
+145 SERKDMKLSE

-300 FCNFSVA
+300 FCNFSVV
-307 GNTMLG
+307 GNTLLG
-313 TVYGLVPI
+313 TPDGLFPI
-321 ENLVDKGCQKLQSAG
+321 ESMVDKGPIQLQSTG
-336 VVTCKDILRQKDER
+336 LVTCKDILRQKDER
-350 VYRVTL
+350 VFRVTL

-418 KVINLREESM
+418 KIVNLREDSV
-428 LSQDEKCYQY
+428 LSSDEKCYQY
-438 TVSFPYYE
+438 SFGASYSE
-446 CCEMINDLAVRLNFY
+446 CKEQVNDLVVRLNFY
-461 GFDTGVLRYQD
+461 GFDTGVIKGLD
-472 KTVIEWWPMPNCATY
+472 LTTIEWWPMPNCATY
-487 DRVVAVEALAEVVPM
+487 DRVVSVEALNEIVPM

-510 HTVCYNGVITHQCH
+510 HTVCYNGVITHQCYSEDTLVTTDKGLVRIADLEVGDKVDGGSGVFEEVTAKFDTGVQDVLKFTLDDGNELRVTFDHNLLDSEGKDKRAKDFKVGDFVYFKPHFCDSGINADGKMLYLAGYFLGDGSYEKHKYSTRSDCGVSGIRWYFSRTPQGVSNMKLVKSTLDDLSVQYTVEDNPKNTTVRIVSRDVAVIQQVLQIIGDKERLTAYTLSLDKDSFLWFMSGVIASDGTVDSEIGHIRLGMSRKELILDMYRKLQQFNMASKVDYYTYKQTASEHPRFSKYEGRVIKKWRILFSLKDNEKFADAQIAMFGEGKQEVKKARKVTTRKQVGKIVSIEVEEKVQCYNLTVEPNHKLMVQGNVCSSNCH

-553 TTLKAYSFNCV
+553 TTLKAYSF
-564 AEDTP
+564 
-569 VITNSGI
+569 
-576 CRASELSGNELVAT
+576 
-590 PLGYSSYI
+590 
-598 LNKGKS
+598 
-604 DSLVNLIMSQGA
+604 
-616 DLKITPNHR
+616 
-625 QLVFTE
+625 
-631 NGVEEKLA
+631 
-639 KNLSVGDWVPFT
+639 
-651 IGTAKTVA
+651 
-659 KNSIYFALGL
+659 
-669 WYGDGNSS
+669 
-677 GNSNYFVFNDREVGN
+677 
-692 ANNILPWISK
+692 
-702 EVENTKGDNLHVFL
+702 
-716 ATKEFTSLVR
+716 
-726 SMFPNGKD
+726 
-734 DIRNLYNLGIQEL
+734 
-747 VDFIQGL
+747 
-754 FDADG
+754 
-759 CGSRGWLKFTQKSS
+759 
-773 RKELLNFISTV
+773 
-784 LLSLGIRTAFSK
+784 
-796 EIAVNLE
+796 
-803 GYDREYYRYDLKVVG
+803 
-818 QESRVAFLQTFHN
+818 
-831 HVGKLD
+831 
-837 SVSVEDSIWNKDKCL
+837 
-852 PPALGVYLSKEFVR
+852 
-866 VFGKVPSGFN
+866 
-876 RSKFFRGVKGITVG
+876 
-890 KFLELFSQ
+890 
-898 YKHDIKIV
+898 
-906 NDIVNGTRFSCIVAI
+906 
-921 ENLHGDFNVVDV
+921 
-933 CETSGGVFNIAGFWT
+933 
-948 HNSNYLSDYKRNI
+948 NSNYLSDYKRNI

-1081 TLAVHYPHCLTE
+1081 TLAVHYPH
-1093 EALTPYPGTGLLR
+1093 
-1106 QNEHKLGKV
+1106 
-1115 AGFEDSEVTEVSEP
+1115 
-1129 FVQKAYTLT
+1129 
-1138 TTRGQQITGNFEHP
+1138 
-1152 VLTSPFGGGKWELM
+1152 
-1166 GNLKKGQTI
+1166 
-1175 YMKIGTKCYGDFK
+1175 
-1188 YVKFERPMGNRAK
+1188 
-1201 IKKLDFCLNPRWAEV
+1201 
-1216 LGWYC
+1216 
-1221 GDGFIHEGES
+1221 
-1231 LQFGLCYNKSE
+1231 
-1242 REILERHREV
+1242 
-1252 LETMFFDV
+1252 
-1260 SVHEYDSIDKL
+1260 
-1271 VVNSTLLCEWV
+1271 
-1282 KKEFGSKFDGKKI
+1282 
-1295 SKLILTSPEVVQSSF
+1295 
-1310 LRGVFSADGTCGD
+1310 
-1323 YKEGSSIRLGMSNE
+1323 
-1337 QFIRD
+1337 
-1342 VQAMLMNMGIDC
+1342 
-1354 CVSVS
+1354 
-1359 RSGRKNPKWS
+1359 
-1369 CHVRRQ
+1369 
-1375 YITDYLELIGFQGQ
+1375 
-1389 KSVRGLS
+1389 
-1396 TAKLGKH
+1396 
-1403 SDLGFIRVK
+1403 
-1412 VRSVE
+1412 
-1417 EVGERTLWGLTVNN
+1417 
-1431 HAYVTNGIVSH
+1431 
-1442 NTPIEY
+1442 TPIEFL
-1448 IERRAAKHAY
+1448 ERRAARHAFY
-1458 FGTYIMPNEWN
+1458 GTYIMPNEWN
-1469 EKYYSDHI
+1469 EKYYADHI

-1510 RPGYPFYNTKTIVT
+1510 RPGYSFYNTKTIVT

-1598 HVYEKSPLITY
+1598 HVYEKSPLITF
-1609 GDAWLDESG
+1609 GDAWLDETG

-1741 AKEIVESLIQE
+1741 AKELVENLIQE
-1752 VNAEANSFRV
+1752 VNAEAKSFRV

-1774 KVDDFN
+1774 KVDDYN

-1795 AAMNY
+1795 SAMNY

-1815 IKDVR
+1815 IKDLR
-1820 LTAPSFTL
+1820 LKAPSFTL

-1855 RISLSKLLA
+1855 RISLSKLLS

>member
-69 SSCPGVFIDF
+69 SSCPGVFVDF

-385 TTRQLANIVNKG
+385 TTRKLANIVNKG

-428 LSQDEKCYQY
+428 LSPDEKCYQY
-438 TVSFPYYE
+438 TVSSPYHE
-446 CCEMINDLAVRLNFY
+446 CCEMINDLVVRLNFY

-472 KTVIEWWPMPNCATY
+472 KTIIEWWPMPNCATY

-553 TTLKAYSFNCV
+553 TTLKAYSFN
-564 AEDTP
+564 
-569 VITNSGI
+569 
-576 CRASELSGNELVAT
+576 
-590 PLGYSSYI
+590 
-598 LNKGKS
+598 
-604 DSLVNLIMSQGA
+604 
-616 DLKITPNHR
+616 
-625 QLVFTE
+625 
-631 NGVEEKLA
+631 
-639 KNLSVGDWVPFT
+639 
-651 IGTAKTVA
+651 
-659 KNSIYFALGL
+659 
-669 WYGDGNSS
+669 
-677 GNSNYFVFNDREVGN
+677 
-692 ANNILPWISK
+692 
-702 EVENTKGDNLHVFL
+702 
-716 ATKEFTSLVR
+716 
-726 SMFPNGKD
+726 
-734 DIRNLYNLGIQEL
+734 
-747 VDFIQGL
+747 
-754 FDADG
+754 
-759 CGSRGWLKFTQKSS
+759 
-773 RKELLNFISTV
+773 
-784 LLSLGIRTAFSK
+784 
-796 EIAVNLE
+796 
-803 GYDREYYRYDLKVVG
+803 
-818 QESRVAFLQTFHN
+818 
-831 HVGKLD
+831 
-837 SVSVEDSIWNKDKCL
+837 
-852 PPALGVYLSKEFVR
+852 
-866 VFGKVPSGFN
+866 
-876 RSKFFRGVKGITVG
+876 
-890 KFLELFSQ
+890 
-898 YKHDIKIV
+898 
-906 NDIVNGTRFSCIVAI
+906 
-921 ENLHGDFNVVDV
+921 
-933 CETSGGVFNIAGFWT
+933 
-948 HNSNYLSDYKRNI
+948 SNYLSDYKRNI
-961 YDWLGVYPRV
+961 FDWLGVYPRV

-1081 TLAVHYPHCLTE
+1081 TLAVHYPH
-1093 EALTPYPGTGLLR
+1093 
-1106 QNEHKLGKV
+1106 
-1115 AGFEDSEVTEVSEP
+1115 
-1129 FVQKAYTLT
+1129 
-1138 TTRGQQITGNFEHP
+1138 
-1152 VLTSPFGGGKWELM
+1152 
-1166 GNLKKGQTI
+1166 
-1175 YMKIGTKCYGDFK
+1175 
-1188 YVKFERPMGNRAK
+1188 
-1201 IKKLDFCLNPRWAEV
+1201 
-1216 LGWYC
+1216 
-1221 GDGFIHEGES
+1221 
-1231 LQFGLCYNKSE
+1231 
-1242 REILERHREV
+1242 
-1252 LETMFFDV
+1252 
-1260 SVHEYDSIDKL
+1260 
-1271 VVNSTLLCEWV
+1271 
-1282 KKEFGSKFDGKKI
+1282 
-1295 SKLILTSPEVVQSSF
+1295 
-1310 LRGVFSADGTCGD
+1310 
-1323 YKEGSSIRLGMSNE
+1323 
-1337 QFIRD
+1337 
-1342 VQAMLMNMGIDC
+1342 
-1354 CVSVS
+1354 
-1359 RSGRKNPKWS
+1359 
-1369 CHVRRQ
+1369 
-1375 YITDYLELIGFQGQ
+1375 
-1389 KSVRGLS
+1389 
-1396 TAKLGKH
+1396 
-1403 SDLGFIRVK
+1403 
-1412 VRSVE
+1412 
-1417 EVGERTLWGLTVNN
+1417 
-1431 HAYVTNGIVSH
+1431 
-1442 NTPIEY
+1442 TPIEY
-1448 IERRAAKHAY
+1448 IERRAAKHAFY
-1458 FGTYIMPNEWN
+1458 GTYIMPNEWN
-1469 EKYYSDHI
+1469 EKYYAEHI

-1524 HEEAWEAFKGMINPD
+1524 HEEAWEAFRALVNPE

-1565 IFQAKKIL
+1565 VFQAKKIL
-1573 KDGAN
+1573 KDGAD

-1618 KLTGKV
+1618 KLTGRV

-1695 LRKSEELC
+1695 LRKSDDLC
-1703 KVFWE
+1703 KMFWE

-1741 AKEIVESLIQE
+1741 AKELVENLIQE
-1752 VNAEANSFRV
+1752 VNAEAKSFRV

-1774 KVDDFN
+1774 KVDDYN

>member
-31 MSREDYD
+31 MSREDYE

-145 SERKDKKLSE
+145 SERKDMKLSE

-193 CSKLLFDHYLVSRE
+193 CSKLLFDHYLKSRE
-207 KGRTVQEMIDS
+207 AGRTVQEMIDS

-300 FCNFSVA
+300 FCNFSVV

-438 TVSFPYYE
+438 TVSSPYHE
-446 CCEMINDLAVRLNFY
+446 CCEMINDLVVRLNFY

-472 KTVIEWWPMPNCATY
+472 KTIIEWWPMPNCATY

-553 TTLKAYSFNCV
+553 TTLKAYSF
-564 AEDTP
+564 
-569 VITNSGI
+569 
-576 CRASELSGNELVAT
+576 
-590 PLGYSSYI
+590 
-598 LNKGKS
+598 
-604 DSLVNLIMSQGA
+604 
-616 DLKITPNHR
+616 
-625 QLVFTE
+625 
-631 NGVEEKLA
+631 
-639 KNLSVGDWVPFT
+639 
-651 IGTAKTVA
+651 
-659 KNSIYFALGL
+659 
-669 WYGDGNSS
+669 
-677 GNSNYFVFNDREVGN
+677 
-692 ANNILPWISK
+692 
-702 EVENTKGDNLHVFL
+702 
-716 ATKEFTSLVR
+716 
-726 SMFPNGKD
+726 
-734 DIRNLYNLGIQEL
+734 
-747 VDFIQGL
+747 
-754 FDADG
+754 
-759 CGSRGWLKFTQKSS
+759 
-773 RKELLNFISTV
+773 
-784 LLSLGIRTAFSK
+784 
-796 EIAVNLE
+796 
-803 GYDREYYRYDLKVVG
+803 
-818 QESRVAFLQTFHN
+818 
-831 HVGKLD
+831 
-837 SVSVEDSIWNKDKCL
+837 
-852 PPALGVYLSKEFVR
+852 
-866 VFGKVPSGFN
+866 
-876 RSKFFRGVKGITVG
+876 
-890 KFLELFSQ
+890 
-898 YKHDIKIV
+898 
-906 NDIVNGTRFSCIVAI
+906 
-921 ENLHGDFNVVDV
+921 
-933 CETSGGVFNIAGFWT
+933 
-948 HNSNYLSDYKRNI
+948 NSNYLSDYKRNI

-1081 TLAVHYPHCLTE
+1081 TLAVHYPH
-1093 EALTPYPGTGLLR
+1093 TPL
-1106 QNEHKLGKV
+1106 E
-1115 AGFEDSEVTEVSEP
+1115 
-1129 FVQKAYTLT
+1129 FV
-1138 TTRGQQITGNFEHP
+1138 
-1152 VLTSPFGGGKWELM
+1152 
-1166 GNLKKGQTI
+1166 
-1175 YMKIGTKCYGDFK
+1175 
-1188 YVKFERPMGNRAK
+1188 
-1201 IKKLDFCLNPRWAEV
+1201 
-1216 LGWYC
+1216 
-1221 GDGFIHEGES
+1221 
-1231 LQFGLCYNKSE
+1231 
-1242 REILERHREV
+1242 
-1252 LETMFFDV
+1252 
-1260 SVHEYDSIDKL
+1260 
-1271 VVNSTLLCEWV
+1271 
-1282 KKEFGSKFDGKKI
+1282 
-1295 SKLILTSPEVVQSSF
+1295 
-1310 LRGVFSADGTCGD
+1310 
-1323 YKEGSSIRLGMSNE
+1323 
-1337 QFIRD
+1337 
-1342 VQAMLMNMGIDC
+1342 
-1354 CVSVS
+1354 
-1359 RSGRKNPKWS
+1359 
-1369 CHVRRQ
+1369 
-1375 YITDYLELIGFQGQ
+1375 
-1389 KSVRGLS
+1389 
-1396 TAKLGKH
+1396 
-1403 SDLGFIRVK
+1403 
-1412 VRSVE
+1412 
-1417 EVGERTLWGLTVNN
+1417 
-1431 HAYVTNGIVSH
+1431 
-1442 NTPIEY
+1442 
-1448 IERRAAKHAY
+1448 ERRAAKHAY
-1458 FGTYIMPNEWN
+1458 YGTYIMPNEWN
-1469 EKYYSDHI
+1469 EKYYQDHI

-1598 HVYEKSPLITY
+1598 HVYEKSPLITF
-1609 GDAWLDESG
+1609 GDAWLDETG

>member
-1 MEQTRS
+1 
-7 QRFIQEYARLM
+7 M

-90 YDKANMPYAIGNVT
+90 YDKVNMPYAIGNVT

-193 CSKLLFDHYLVSRE
+193 CSKLLFDHCLVSRE

-438 TVSFPYYE
+438 TVSSPYHE
-446 CCEMINDLAVRLNFY
+446 CCEMINDLVVRLNFY

-487 DRVVAVEALAEVVPM
+487 DRVLAVEALAEVVPM

-553 TTLKAYSFNCV
+553 TTLKAYSF
-564 AEDTP
+564 
-569 VITNSGI
+569 
-576 CRASELSGNELVAT
+576 
-590 PLGYSSYI
+590 
-598 LNKGKS
+598 
-604 DSLVNLIMSQGA
+604 
-616 DLKITPNHR
+616 
-625 QLVFTE
+625 
-631 NGVEEKLA
+631 
-639 KNLSVGDWVPFT
+639 
-651 IGTAKTVA
+651 
-659 KNSIYFALGL
+659 
-669 WYGDGNSS
+669 
-677 GNSNYFVFNDREVGN
+677 
-692 ANNILPWISK
+692 
-702 EVENTKGDNLHVFL
+702 
-716 ATKEFTSLVR
+716 
-726 SMFPNGKD
+726 
-734 DIRNLYNLGIQEL
+734 
-747 VDFIQGL
+747 
-754 FDADG
+754 
-759 CGSRGWLKFTQKSS
+759 
-773 RKELLNFISTV
+773 
-784 LLSLGIRTAFSK
+784 
-796 EIAVNLE
+796 
-803 GYDREYYRYDLKVVG
+803 
-818 QESRVAFLQTFHN
+818 
-831 HVGKLD
+831 
-837 SVSVEDSIWNKDKCL
+837 
-852 PPALGVYLSKEFVR
+852 
-866 VFGKVPSGFN
+866 
-876 RSKFFRGVKGITVG
+876 
-890 KFLELFSQ
+890 
-898 YKHDIKIV
+898 
-906 NDIVNGTRFSCIVAI
+906 
-921 ENLHGDFNVVDV
+921 
-933 CETSGGVFNIAGFWT
+933 
-948 HNSNYLSDYKRNI
+948 NSNYLSDYKRNI

-1040 VGIVLTGYEEEQDW
+1040 VGIVLTGYEEDQDW

-1081 TLAVHYPHCLTE
+1081 TLAVHYPH
-1093 EALTPYPGTGLLR
+1093 
-1106 QNEHKLGKV
+1106 
-1115 AGFEDSEVTEVSEP
+1115 
-1129 FVQKAYTLT
+1129 
-1138 TTRGQQITGNFEHP
+1138 
-1152 VLTSPFGGGKWELM
+1152 
-1166 GNLKKGQTI
+1166 
-1175 YMKIGTKCYGDFK
+1175 
-1188 YVKFERPMGNRAK
+1188 
-1201 IKKLDFCLNPRWAEV
+1201 
-1216 LGWYC
+1216 
-1221 GDGFIHEGES
+1221 
-1231 LQFGLCYNKSE
+1231 
-1242 REILERHREV
+1242 
-1252 LETMFFDV
+1252 
-1260 SVHEYDSIDKL
+1260 
-1271 VVNSTLLCEWV
+1271 
-1282 KKEFGSKFDGKKI
+1282 
-1295 SKLILTSPEVVQSSF
+1295 
-1310 LRGVFSADGTCGD
+1310 
-1323 YKEGSSIRLGMSNE
+1323 
-1337 QFIRD
+1337 
-1342 VQAMLMNMGIDC
+1342 
-1354 CVSVS
+1354 
-1359 RSGRKNPKWS
+1359 
-1369 CHVRRQ
+1369 
-1375 YITDYLELIGFQGQ
+1375 
-1389 KSVRGLS
+1389 
-1396 TAKLGKH
+1396 
-1403 SDLGFIRVK
+1403 
-1412 VRSVE
+1412 
-1417 EVGERTLWGLTVNN
+1417 
-1431 HAYVTNGIVSH
+1431 
-1442 NTPIEY
+1442 TPIEY
-1448 IERRAAKHAY
+1448 IERRAAKHAFY
-1458 FGTYIMPNEWN
+1458 GTYIMPNEWN
-1469 EKYYSDHI
+1469 EKYYAEHI

-1524 HEEAWEAFKGMINPD
+1524 HEEAWEAFRALVNPE

-1565 IFQAKKIL
+1565 VFQAKKIL
-1573 KDGAN
+1573 KDGAD

-1618 KLTGKV
+1618 KLTGRV

-1695 LRKSEELC
+1695 LRKSDDLC
-1703 KVFWE
+1703 KMFWE

-1741 AKEIVESLIQE
+1741 AKELVENLIQE
-1752 VNAEANSFRV
+1752 VNAEAKSFRV

-1774 KVDDFN
+1774 KVDDYN

-1808 AQGAMET
+1808 NQGTMET

-1883 GKEKAVSDIGTNM
+1883 GKEKAVSDLGTNL

-1901 RDCLAAFLTSKL
+1901 RECLASLLTSKL

>member
-31 MSREDYD
+31 MSREDYE

-145 SERKDKKLSE
+145 SERKDMKLSE

-438 TVSFPYYE
+438 TVSSPYHE
-446 CCEMINDLAVRLNFY
+446 CCEMINDLVVRLNFY

-472 KTVIEWWPMPNCATY
+472 KTIIEWWPMPNCATY

-553 TTLKAYSFNCV
+553 TTLKAYSFN
-564 AEDTP
+564 
-569 VITNSGI
+569 
-576 CRASELSGNELVAT
+576 
-590 PLGYSSYI
+590 
-598 LNKGKS
+598 
-604 DSLVNLIMSQGA
+604 
-616 DLKITPNHR
+616 
-625 QLVFTE
+625 
-631 NGVEEKLA
+631 
-639 KNLSVGDWVPFT
+639 
-651 IGTAKTVA
+651 
-659 KNSIYFALGL
+659 
-669 WYGDGNSS
+669 
-677 GNSNYFVFNDREVGN
+677 
-692 ANNILPWISK
+692 
-702 EVENTKGDNLHVFL
+702 
-716 ATKEFTSLVR
+716 
-726 SMFPNGKD
+726 
-734 DIRNLYNLGIQEL
+734 
-747 VDFIQGL
+747 
-754 FDADG
+754 
-759 CGSRGWLKFTQKSS
+759 
-773 RKELLNFISTV
+773 
-784 LLSLGIRTAFSK
+784 
-796 EIAVNLE
+796 
-803 GYDREYYRYDLKVVG
+803 
-818 QESRVAFLQTFHN
+818 
-831 HVGKLD
+831 
-837 SVSVEDSIWNKDKCL
+837 
-852 PPALGVYLSKEFVR
+852 
-866 VFGKVPSGFN
+866 
-876 RSKFFRGVKGITVG
+876 
-890 KFLELFSQ
+890 
-898 YKHDIKIV
+898 
-906 NDIVNGTRFSCIVAI
+906 
-921 ENLHGDFNVVDV
+921 
-933 CETSGGVFNIAGFWT
+933 
-948 HNSNYLSDYKRNI
+948 SNYLSDYKRNI
-961 YDWLGVYPRV
+961 FDWLGVYPRV

-1081 TLAVHYPHCLTE
+1081 TLAVHYPH
-1093 EALTPYPGTGLLR
+1093 
-1106 QNEHKLGKV
+1106 
-1115 AGFEDSEVTEVSEP
+1115 
-1129 FVQKAYTLT
+1129 
-1138 TTRGQQITGNFEHP
+1138 
-1152 VLTSPFGGGKWELM
+1152 
-1166 GNLKKGQTI
+1166 
-1175 YMKIGTKCYGDFK
+1175 
-1188 YVKFERPMGNRAK
+1188 
-1201 IKKLDFCLNPRWAEV
+1201 
-1216 LGWYC
+1216 
-1221 GDGFIHEGES
+1221 
-1231 LQFGLCYNKSE
+1231 
-1242 REILERHREV
+1242 
-1252 LETMFFDV
+1252 
-1260 SVHEYDSIDKL
+1260 
-1271 VVNSTLLCEWV
+1271 
-1282 KKEFGSKFDGKKI
+1282 
-1295 SKLILTSPEVVQSSF
+1295 
-1310 LRGVFSADGTCGD
+1310 
-1323 YKEGSSIRLGMSNE
+1323 
-1337 QFIRD
+1337 
-1342 VQAMLMNMGIDC
+1342 
-1354 CVSVS
+1354 
-1359 RSGRKNPKWS
+1359 
-1369 CHVRRQ
+1369 
-1375 YITDYLELIGFQGQ
+1375 
-1389 KSVRGLS
+1389 
-1396 TAKLGKH
+1396 
-1403 SDLGFIRVK
+1403 
-1412 VRSVE
+1412 
-1417 EVGERTLWGLTVNN
+1417 
-1431 HAYVTNGIVSH
+1431 
-1442 NTPIEY
+1442 TPIEY
-1448 IERRAAKHAY
+1448 IERRAAKHAFY
-1458 FGTYIMPNEWN
+1458 GTYIMPNEWN
-1469 EKYYSDHI
+1469 EKYYAEHI

-1524 HEEAWEAFKGMINPD
+1524 HEEAWEAFRALVNPE

-1565 IFQAKKIL
+1565 VFQAKKIL
-1573 KDGAN
+1573 KDGAD

-1618 KLTGKV
+1618 KLTGRV

-1695 LRKSEELC
+1695 LRKSDDLC
-1703 KVFWE
+1703 KMFWE

-1741 AKEIVESLIQE
+1741 AKELVENLIQE
-1752 VNAEANSFRV
+1752 VNAEAKSFRV
-1762 VSVREVPLTDKI
+1762 VSVREVSLTDKI
-1774 KVDDFN
+1774 KVDDYN

>member
-281 GVNAGLG
+281 GANAGLG

-438 TVSFPYYE
+438 TVSSPYHE
-446 CCEMINDLAVRLNFY
+446 CCEMINDLVVRLNFY

-472 KTVIEWWPMPNCATY
+472 KTIIEWWPMPNCATY

-510 HTVCYNGVITHQCH
+510 HTVCYNGVITHQCYSEDTLVTTDKGLVRIADLEVGDKVDGGSGVFEEVTAKFDTGVQDVLKFTLDDGNELRVTFDHNLLDSEGKDKRAKDFKVGDFVYFKPHFCDSGINADGKMLYLAGYFLGDGSYEKHKYSTRSDCGVSGIRWYFSRTPQGVSNMKLVKSTLDDLSVQYTVEDNPKNTTVRIVSRDVAVIQQVLQIIGDKERLTAYTLSLDKDSFLWFMSGVIASDGTVDSEIGHIRLGMSRKELILDMYRKLQQFNMASKVDYYTYKQTASEHPRFSKYEGRVIKKWRILFSLKDNEKFADAQIAMFGEGKQEVKKARKVTTRKQVGKIVSIEVEEKVQCYNLTVEPNHKLMVQGNVCSSNCH

-553 TTLKAYSFNCV
+553 TTLKAYSFN
-564 AEDTP
+564 
-569 VITNSGI
+569 
-576 CRASELSGNELVAT
+576 
-590 PLGYSSYI
+590 
-598 LNKGKS
+598 
-604 DSLVNLIMSQGA
+604 
-616 DLKITPNHR
+616 
-625 QLVFTE
+625 
-631 NGVEEKLA
+631 
-639 KNLSVGDWVPFT
+639 
-651 IGTAKTVA
+651 
-659 KNSIYFALGL
+659 
-669 WYGDGNSS
+669 
-677 GNSNYFVFNDREVGN
+677 
-692 ANNILPWISK
+692 
-702 EVENTKGDNLHVFL
+702 
-716 ATKEFTSLVR
+716 
-726 SMFPNGKD
+726 
-734 DIRNLYNLGIQEL
+734 
-747 VDFIQGL
+747 
-754 FDADG
+754 
-759 CGSRGWLKFTQKSS
+759 
-773 RKELLNFISTV
+773 
-784 LLSLGIRTAFSK
+784 
-796 EIAVNLE
+796 
-803 GYDREYYRYDLKVVG
+803 
-818 QESRVAFLQTFHN
+818 
-831 HVGKLD
+831 
-837 SVSVEDSIWNKDKCL
+837 
-852 PPALGVYLSKEFVR
+852 
-866 VFGKVPSGFN
+866 
-876 RSKFFRGVKGITVG
+876 
-890 KFLELFSQ
+890 
-898 YKHDIKIV
+898 
-906 NDIVNGTRFSCIVAI
+906 
-921 ENLHGDFNVVDV
+921 
-933 CETSGGVFNIAGFWT
+933 
-948 HNSNYLSDYKRNI
+948 SNYLSDYKRNI
-961 YDWLGVYPRV
+961 FDWLGVYPRV

-1069 DMGGNIPFRYKC
+1069 VMGGNIPFRYKC
-1081 TLAVHYPHCLTE
+1081 TLAVHYPH
-1093 EALTPYPGTGLLR
+1093 
-1106 QNEHKLGKV
+1106 
-1115 AGFEDSEVTEVSEP
+1115 
-1129 FVQKAYTLT
+1129 
-1138 TTRGQQITGNFEHP
+1138 
-1152 VLTSPFGGGKWELM
+1152 
-1166 GNLKKGQTI
+1166 
-1175 YMKIGTKCYGDFK
+1175 
-1188 YVKFERPMGNRAK
+1188 
-1201 IKKLDFCLNPRWAEV
+1201 
-1216 LGWYC
+1216 
-1221 GDGFIHEGES
+1221 
-1231 LQFGLCYNKSE
+1231 
-1242 REILERHREV
+1242 
-1252 LETMFFDV
+1252 
-1260 SVHEYDSIDKL
+1260 
-1271 VVNSTLLCEWV
+1271 
-1282 KKEFGSKFDGKKI
+1282 
-1295 SKLILTSPEVVQSSF
+1295 
-1310 LRGVFSADGTCGD
+1310 
-1323 YKEGSSIRLGMSNE
+1323 
-1337 QFIRD
+1337 
-1342 VQAMLMNMGIDC
+1342 
-1354 CVSVS
+1354 
-1359 RSGRKNPKWS
+1359 
-1369 CHVRRQ
+1369 
-1375 YITDYLELIGFQGQ
+1375 
-1389 KSVRGLS
+1389 
-1396 TAKLGKH
+1396 
-1403 SDLGFIRVK
+1403 
-1412 VRSVE
+1412 
-1417 EVGERTLWGLTVNN
+1417 
-1431 HAYVTNGIVSH
+1431 
-1442 NTPIEY
+1442 TPIEY
-1448 IERRAAKHAY
+1448 IERRAAKHAFY
-1458 FGTYIMPNEWN
+1458 GTYIMPNEWN
-1469 EKYYSDHI
+1469 EKYYAEHI

-1524 HEEAWEAFKGMINPD
+1524 HEEAWEAFRALVNPE

-1565 IFQAKKIL
+1565 VFQAKKIL
-1573 KDGAN
+1573 KDGAD

-1618 KLTGKV
+1618 KLTGRV
-1624 WEEVKGCQRCKTPA
+1624 LEEVKGCQRCKTPA

-1695 LRKSEELC
+1695 LRKSDDLC
-1703 KVFWE
+1703 KMFWE

-1741 AKEIVESLIQE
+1741 AKELVENLIQE
-1752 VNAEANSFRV
+1752 VNAEAKSFRV

-1774 KVDDFN
+1774 KVDDYN

-1864 TTSIQ
+1864 TTLIQ

>member
-31 MSREDYD
+31 MSREDYE

-145 SERKDKKLSE
+145 SERKDMKLSE

-193 CSKLLFDHYLVSRE
+193 CSKLLFDHYLKSRE
-207 KGRTVQEMIDS
+207 SGRTVQEMIDS

-438 TVSFPYYE
+438 TVSSPYHE
-446 CCEMINDLAVRLNFY
+446 CCEMINDLVVRLNFY

-472 KTVIEWWPMPNCATY
+472 KTIIEWWPMPNCATY

-553 TTLKAYSFNCV
+553 TTLKAYSFN
-564 AEDTP
+564 
-569 VITNSGI
+569 
-576 CRASELSGNELVAT
+576 
-590 PLGYSSYI
+590 
-598 LNKGKS
+598 
-604 DSLVNLIMSQGA
+604 
-616 DLKITPNHR
+616 
-625 QLVFTE
+625 
-631 NGVEEKLA
+631 
-639 KNLSVGDWVPFT
+639 
-651 IGTAKTVA
+651 
-659 KNSIYFALGL
+659 
-669 WYGDGNSS
+669 
-677 GNSNYFVFNDREVGN
+677 
-692 ANNILPWISK
+692 
-702 EVENTKGDNLHVFL
+702 
-716 ATKEFTSLVR
+716 
-726 SMFPNGKD
+726 
-734 DIRNLYNLGIQEL
+734 
-747 VDFIQGL
+747 
-754 FDADG
+754 
-759 CGSRGWLKFTQKSS
+759 
-773 RKELLNFISTV
+773 
-784 LLSLGIRTAFSK
+784 
-796 EIAVNLE
+796 
-803 GYDREYYRYDLKVVG
+803 
-818 QESRVAFLQTFHN
+818 
-831 HVGKLD
+831 
-837 SVSVEDSIWNKDKCL
+837 
-852 PPALGVYLSKEFVR
+852 
-866 VFGKVPSGFN
+866 
-876 RSKFFRGVKGITVG
+876 
-890 KFLELFSQ
+890 
-898 YKHDIKIV
+898 
-906 NDIVNGTRFSCIVAI
+906 
-921 ENLHGDFNVVDV
+921 
-933 CETSGGVFNIAGFWT
+933 
-948 HNSNYLSDYKRNI
+948 SNYLSDYKRNI
-961 YDWLGVYPRV
+961 FDWLGVYPRV

-1081 TLAVHYPHCLTE
+1081 TLAVHYPH
-1093 EALTPYPGTGLLR
+1093 
-1106 QNEHKLGKV
+1106 
-1115 AGFEDSEVTEVSEP
+1115 
-1129 FVQKAYTLT
+1129 
-1138 TTRGQQITGNFEHP
+1138 
-1152 VLTSPFGGGKWELM
+1152 
-1166 GNLKKGQTI
+1166 
-1175 YMKIGTKCYGDFK
+1175 
-1188 YVKFERPMGNRAK
+1188 
-1201 IKKLDFCLNPRWAEV
+1201 
-1216 LGWYC
+1216 
-1221 GDGFIHEGES
+1221 
-1231 LQFGLCYNKSE
+1231 
-1242 REILERHREV
+1242 
-1252 LETMFFDV
+1252 
-1260 SVHEYDSIDKL
+1260 
-1271 VVNSTLLCEWV
+1271 
-1282 KKEFGSKFDGKKI
+1282 
-1295 SKLILTSPEVVQSSF
+1295 
-1310 LRGVFSADGTCGD
+1310 
-1323 YKEGSSIRLGMSNE
+1323 
-1337 QFIRD
+1337 
-1342 VQAMLMNMGIDC
+1342 
-1354 CVSVS
+1354 
-1359 RSGRKNPKWS
+1359 
-1369 CHVRRQ
+1369 
-1375 YITDYLELIGFQGQ
+1375 
-1389 KSVRGLS
+1389 
-1396 TAKLGKH
+1396 
-1403 SDLGFIRVK
+1403 
-1412 VRSVE
+1412 
-1417 EVGERTLWGLTVNN
+1417 
-1431 HAYVTNGIVSH
+1431 
-1442 NTPIEY
+1442 TPIEY
-1448 IERRAAKHAY
+1448 IERRAAKHAFY
-1458 FGTYIMPNEWN
+1458 GTYIMPNEWN
-1469 EKYYSDHI
+1469 EKYYAEHI

-1524 HEEAWEAFKGMINPD
+1524 HEEAWEAFRALVNPE

-1565 IFQAKKIL
+1565 VFQAKKIL
-1573 KDGAN
+1573 KDGAD

-1618 KLTGKV
+1618 KLTGRV

-1695 LRKSEELC
+1695 LRKSDDLC
-1703 KVFWE
+1703 KMFWE

-1741 AKEIVESLIQE
+1741 AKELVENLIQE
-1752 VNAEANSFRV
+1752 VNAEAKSFRV

-1774 KVDDFN
+1774 KVDDYN

-1883 GKEKAVSDIGTNM
+1883 GKEKAVSDLGTNL

-1901 RDCLAAFLTSKL
+1901 RECLASLLTSKL

>member
-31 MSREDYD
+31 MSREDYE

-145 SERKDKKLSE
+145 SERKDMKLSE

-193 CSKLLFDHYLVSRE
+193 CSKLLFDHYLKSRE
-207 KGRTVQEMIDS
+207 SGRTVQEMIDS

-313 TVYGLVPI
+313 TVYGLIPI

-438 TVSFPYYE
+438 TVSSPYHE
-446 CCEMINDLAVRLNFY
+446 CCEMINDLVVRLNFY

-553 TTLKAYSFNCV
+553 TTLKAYSF
-564 AEDTP
+564 
-569 VITNSGI
+569 
-576 CRASELSGNELVAT
+576 
-590 PLGYSSYI
+590 
-598 LNKGKS
+598 
-604 DSLVNLIMSQGA
+604 
-616 DLKITPNHR
+616 
-625 QLVFTE
+625 
-631 NGVEEKLA
+631 
-639 KNLSVGDWVPFT
+639 
-651 IGTAKTVA
+651 
-659 KNSIYFALGL
+659 
-669 WYGDGNSS
+669 
-677 GNSNYFVFNDREVGN
+677 
-692 ANNILPWISK
+692 
-702 EVENTKGDNLHVFL
+702 
-716 ATKEFTSLVR
+716 
-726 SMFPNGKD
+726 
-734 DIRNLYNLGIQEL
+734 
-747 VDFIQGL
+747 
-754 FDADG
+754 
-759 CGSRGWLKFTQKSS
+759 
-773 RKELLNFISTV
+773 
-784 LLSLGIRTAFSK
+784 
-796 EIAVNLE
+796 
-803 GYDREYYRYDLKVVG
+803 
-818 QESRVAFLQTFHN
+818 
-831 HVGKLD
+831 
-837 SVSVEDSIWNKDKCL
+837 
-852 PPALGVYLSKEFVR
+852 
-866 VFGKVPSGFN
+866 
-876 RSKFFRGVKGITVG
+876 
-890 KFLELFSQ
+890 
-898 YKHDIKIV
+898 
-906 NDIVNGTRFSCIVAI
+906 
-921 ENLHGDFNVVDV
+921 
-933 CETSGGVFNIAGFWT
+933 
-948 HNSNYLSDYKRNI
+948 NSNYLSDYKRNI

-1081 TLAVHYPHCLTE
+1081 TLAVHYPH
-1093 EALTPYPGTGLLR
+1093 
-1106 QNEHKLGKV
+1106 
-1115 AGFEDSEVTEVSEP
+1115 
-1129 FVQKAYTLT
+1129 
-1138 TTRGQQITGNFEHP
+1138 
-1152 VLTSPFGGGKWELM
+1152 
-1166 GNLKKGQTI
+1166 
-1175 YMKIGTKCYGDFK
+1175 
-1188 YVKFERPMGNRAK
+1188 
-1201 IKKLDFCLNPRWAEV
+1201 
-1216 LGWYC
+1216 
-1221 GDGFIHEGES
+1221 
-1231 LQFGLCYNKSE
+1231 
-1242 REILERHREV
+1242 
-1252 LETMFFDV
+1252 
-1260 SVHEYDSIDKL
+1260 
-1271 VVNSTLLCEWV
+1271 
-1282 KKEFGSKFDGKKI
+1282 
-1295 SKLILTSPEVVQSSF
+1295 
-1310 LRGVFSADGTCGD
+1310 
-1323 YKEGSSIRLGMSNE
+1323 
-1337 QFIRD
+1337 
-1342 VQAMLMNMGIDC
+1342 
-1354 CVSVS
+1354 
-1359 RSGRKNPKWS
+1359 
-1369 CHVRRQ
+1369 
-1375 YITDYLELIGFQGQ
+1375 
-1389 KSVRGLS
+1389 
-1396 TAKLGKH
+1396 
-1403 SDLGFIRVK
+1403 
-1412 VRSVE
+1412 
-1417 EVGERTLWGLTVNN
+1417 
-1431 HAYVTNGIVSH
+1431 
-1442 NTPIEY
+1442 TPIEFL
-1448 IERRAAKHAY
+1448 ERRAARHAFY
-1458 FGTYIMPNEWN
+1458 GTYIMPNEWN
-1469 EKYYSDHI
+1469 EKYYADHI

-1598 HVYEKSPLITY
+1598 HVYEKSPLITF
-1609 GDAWLDESG
+1609 GDAWLDETG

-1695 LRKSEELC
+1695 LRKSDDLC
-1703 KVFWE
+1703 KMFWE

-1741 AKEIVESLIQE
+1741 AKELVENLIQE
-1752 VNAEANSFRV
+1752 VNAEAKSFRV

-1774 KVDDFN
+1774 KVDDYN